1 VSEKQHSSSTEIE
14 SLITLYLDPDP
25 RIRHAVTSRLMEWGQ
40 AAVPLIDQARSRTKA
55 SDEKQKLEKILFE
68 LTYPLLL
75 DEFSEVVHLGIHE
88 ISQLERAILLL
99 SRLDQPTFR
108 TKWISTKLDEMAD
121 EIEPAILSAES
132 SKTKMEVLLR
142 YVFEELNFKGD
153 RQEYH
158 ALENSLLHEVMDHR
172 KGIPLTL
179 SLIILFLADRLQL
192 PFYGVNMPIH
202 FMLLFDPKGSR
213 IYIDPFDD
221 GAVVSREQCLIF
233 MKHNEIPPRPEYFEP
248 CLPIEILRRHLRNL
262 INSYEKDGDNE
273 RSAKVNELLRL
284 TEVSG

>member
-1 VSEKQHSSSTEIE
+1 
-14 SLITLYLDPDP
+14 
-25 RIRHAVTSRLMEWGQ
+25 MEWGQ
-40 AAVPLIDQARSRTKA
+40 AAIPLIDQARARA
-55 SDEKQKLEKILFE
+55 IESDEKAKLGEILLE
-68 LTYPLLL
+68 LTYPTLL
-75 DEFSEVVHLGIHE
+75 DEFSELFHQGIHE
-88 ISQLERAILLL
+88 IRQLEQAVLLL

-121 EIEPAILSAES
+121 EIEPSILSADT
-132 SKTKMEVLLR
+132 SKDKMEILLR

-179 SLIILFLADRLQL
+179 SLIVLFLADRLQL

-202 FMLLFDPKGSR
+202 FLLLFDPKGSR

-262 INSYEKDGDNE
+262 MNSYEKEGDRE
-273 RSAKVNELLRL
+273 RSEKVNQLLRI
-284 TEVSG
+284 TEN

>member
-1 VSEKQHSSSTEIE
+1 MSETERSSSAEIE

-25 RIRHAVTSRLMEWGQ
+25 RIRQAVTTRLMEWGQ
-40 AAVPLIDQARSRTKA
+40 AAIPLIDQARARTKE
-55 SDEKQKLEKILFE
+55 SEEKQKLGEILLE
-68 LTYPLLL
+68 LTFPTLL
-75 DEFSEVVHLGIHE
+75 DEFSEQVHLGIYE
-88 ISQLERAILLL
+88 IRQLEQAVLLL

-121 EIEPAILSAES
+121 EIEPSILSADT
-132 SKTKMEVLLR
+132 SKDKMEILLR

-179 SLIILFLADRLQL
+179 SLIVLFLADRLQL

-202 FMLLFDPKGSR
+202 FLLLFDPKGSR

-262 INSYEKDGDNE
+262 MNSYEKEGDRE
-273 RSAKVNELLRL
+273 RSEKVNQLLRI
-284 TEVSG
+284 TEN

>member
-1 VSEKQHSSSTEIE
+1 MSETERSSSAEIE

-25 RIRHAVTSRLMEWGQ
+25 RIRQAVTTRLMEWGQ
-40 AAVPLIDQARSRTKA
+40 AAIPLIDQARARTKE
-55 SDEKQKLEKILFE
+55 SEEKQKLGEILLE
-68 LTYPLLL
+68 LTFPTLL
-75 DEFSEVVHLGIHE
+75 DEFSEQVHLGIHE
-88 ISQLERAILLL
+88 IRQLEQAVLLL

-121 EIEPAILSAES
+121 EIEPSILSADT
-132 SKTKMEVLLR
+132 SKDKMEILLR

-179 SLIILFLADRLQL
+179 SLIVLFLADRLQL

-202 FMLLFDPKGSR
+202 FLLLFDPKGSR

-262 INSYEKDGDNE
+262 MNSYEKEGDRE
-273 RSAKVNELLRL
+273 RSEKVNQLLRI
-284 TEVSG
+284 TEN